1 MTLPRIVADGVS
13 EPLIRRAFQRL
24 NELVVRPLSRWDL
37 NIPIVDG
44 GDAELTT
51 GLKAHVHLTA
61 DCRILEATLM
71 AAQAGSLK
79 VDVWAAAWDSFPPAD
94 GDSICGGYELEISGG
109 QNAVASVANW
119 SPVLAADTVL
129 AFNVDSCTTV
139 QRATVHLR
147 MELN

>member
-1 MTLPRIVADGVS
+1 MQLLPSLPRAGRKAASSVTA
-13 EPLIRRAFQRL
+13 LRA
-24 NELVVRPLSRWDL
+24 S
-37 NIPIVDG
+37 
-44 GDAELTT
+44 
-51 GLKAHVHLTA
+51 
-61 DCRILEATLM
+61 
-71 AAQAGSLK
+71 
-79 VDVWAAAWDSFPPAD
+79 AAAWDSFPPAD